1 MSRFSIMI
9 GFTALL
15 GACVA
20 EVEMPID
27 VDKDGL
33 LDIEEAEA
41 GTDPNVADSDGDG
54 HADGKELEKG
64 TDPLDIDDH
73 PYMGE
78 YEIDKGC
85 RDDIVSEGNDVGSV
99 TDRIS
104 GPDQFDEV
112 VDSYDFC
119 GKYILLINAL
129 DT

>member
-1 MSRFSIMI
+1 MVSSILKRPRRVQTPM
-9 GFTALL
+9 L
-15 GACVA
+15 
-20 EVEMPID
+20 PI
-27 VDKDGL
+27 L
-33 LDIEEAEA
+33 
-41 GTDPNVADSDGDG
+41 TGDG
-54 HADGKELEKG
+54 HADGKEIEKG

-85 RDDIVSEGNDVGSV
+85 RDDVVSEGNEVGSV
-99 TDRIS
+99 TDNIV
-104 GPDQFDEV
+104 GVDQFGET

>member
-1 MSRFSIMI
+1 MSRLSIMI
-9 GFTALL
+9 DSRHLRGR
-15 GACVA
+15 VA
-20 EVEMPID
+20 EVEMLID
-27 VDKDGL
+27 GDRDGL

-54 HADGKELEKG
+54 HADGKEIEKG

-85 RDDIVSEGNDVGSV
+85 RDDVVSEGNEVGSV
-99 TDRIS
+99 TDNIV
-104 GPDQFDEV
+104 GVDQFGET